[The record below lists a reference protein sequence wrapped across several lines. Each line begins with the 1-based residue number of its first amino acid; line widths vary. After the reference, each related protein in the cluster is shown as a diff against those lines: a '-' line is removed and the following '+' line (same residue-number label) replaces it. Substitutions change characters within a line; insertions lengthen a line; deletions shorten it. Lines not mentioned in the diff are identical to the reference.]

1 MSKVLV
7 NESSLTAIANAIRA
21 KNGETTTY
29 KPAEMS
35 GAISALTIGTAD
47 IPEEAFG
54 QGNPDNSYKFYNRS
68 WNWFMTTYADQ
79 IEPQE
84 IAPYICYKNVLT
96 EKFPISFV
104 MQNYDCQYAFAE
116 CNYITEIDITP
127 TTEFYSY
134 NNCKCM
140 FYNCQRLRTL
150 PDNLFGEGKYS
161 EYSPTQGD
169 RDQMFAL
176 CCSLRNI
183 PNLDGVSTSL
193 TSSYPL
199 YSSLAQNCYAL
210 DTLENVPVL
219 NTILMVDKLNFTVLN
234 CNRLKD
240 FTFITDNG
248 VAKTANWKNQTLRL
262 SYYTGWSD
270 GNNGNI
276 TNYNS
281 GIGTG
286 TRVDNDSD
294 YANLKNNAD
303 WWSGDYRYSRYNKES
318 AVRTINSLPDTS
330 AYLASNGGTNTVK
343 FLGEA
348 GKYTDGGAINTL
360 SETEIAVASAKGW
373 TIAFTEYAE

>member
-7 NESSLTAIANAIRA
+7 NETSLTAIANAIRE

-29 KPAEMS
+29 KPSEMS

-127 TTEFYSY
+127 TTEFYNY
-134 NNCKCM
+134 NNCKAM

-150 PDNLFGEGKYS
+150 PDDLFGEGKFS
-161 EYSPTQGD
+161 EYTSTQGS

-176 CCSLRNI
+176 CYSLRNI
-183 PNLDGVSTSL
+183 PNLDGVGTSQ
-193 TSSYPL
+193 TPSYVL
-199 YSSLAQNCYAL
+199 YSGLAQNCVVL
-210 DTLENVPVL
+210 DTLENVPVINATL
-219 NTILMVDKLNFTVLN
+219 TSDKLNNTVSK
-234 CNRLKD
+234 CCRLKD
-240 FTFITDNG
+240 FTFTTDNG

-262 SYYTGWSD
+262 SYYTGWND
-270 GNNGNI
+270 GYDNYI
-276 TNYNS
+276 TGFNS

-286 TRVDNDSD
+286 TRVDDDND

-303 WWSGDYRYSRYNKES
+303 WWSNDYRYSRYNKES
-318 AVRTINSLPDTS
+318 AIRTINSLPDTS

>member
-7 NESSLTAIANAIRA
+7 NETSLTAIADAIRE

-35 GAISALTIGTAD
+35 GAISALTIGTTD

-54 QGNPDNSYKFYNRS
+54 QGHPDNSYKFYNRT

-79 IEPQE
+79 IEPQV
-84 IAPYICYKNVLT
+84 ISPYICYKNVLT

-104 MQNYDCQYAFAE
+104 MNNYDCQYAFAE

-127 TTEFYSY
+127 TTEFYNY
-134 NNCKCM
+134 NNCKYM
-140 FYNCQRLRTL
+140 FYNCNRLRTL

-161 EYSPTQGD
+161 EYAPTQGG

-176 CCSLRNI
+176 CYSLRNI
-183 PNLDGVSTSL
+183 PNLDGVGTSQNNA
-193 TSSYPL
+193 YVL
-199 YSSLAQNCYAL
+199 YSGLAQNCYAL
-210 DTLENVPVL
+210 DTLENVPVVNATL
-219 NTILMVDKLNFTVLN
+219 TADKFNATVYR
-234 CNRLKD
+234 CSRLKD
-240 FTFITDNG
+240 FTFTTNNG

-262 SYYTGWSD
+262 SYYTGWND
-270 GNNGNI
+270 GNNDNI
-276 TNYNS
+276 TGFNS

-286 TRVDNDSD
+286 TRVDDDND

-303 WWSGDYRYSRYNKES
+303 WWSNDYRYSRYNKES

-330 AYLASNGGTNTVK
+330 AYLATNGGTNTVK